1 MGSGKPAAGR
11 TTVGRCRN
19 ALEPSAP
26 FGKGRKN
33 PDIIFTPAIR
43 AKNLLIP
50 SIPNNLFKSLRTIQT
65 AILVD
70 RHLTL
75 QQYYLIYSNHSF

>member
-11 TTVGRCRN
+11 TTVGRGRN

-33 PDIIFTPAIR
+33 SDIIFTLAIR

-50 SIPNNLFKSLRTIQT
+50 GIPNNLFKSFRTIQT
-65 AILVD
+65 TIFVD

-75 QQYYLIYSNHSF
+75 QYYN

>member
-19 ALEPSAP
+19 ILEPSAP

-33 PDIIFTPAIR
+33 TDTIFTLAIR

-50 SIPNNLFKSLRTIQT
+50 GIPNNLFKSFRTIQT
-65 AILVD
+65 VVFVD

-75 QQYYLIYSNHSF
+75 QYYN

>member
-33 PDIIFTPAIR
+33 TDIIFTPAIR
-43 AKNLLIP
+43 AANLLILG
-50 SIPNNLFKSLRTIQT
+50 IPNNLFKNFRTIRT
-65 AILVD
+65 AIFVD

-75 QQYYLIYSNHSF
+75 QQYILYIIIILY